1 VSAVGRRLLLA
12 TRNEGKVAELRRI
25 LAGDPRLADVELIS
39 AAEVAV
45 PDTPETGETFAAN
58 AALKAR
64 AAAHATGLVAVADD
78 SGLTVDAL
86 GGDPGVRSARY
97 AGAHGDDAA
106 NLALVLQ
113 RMTGVA
119 DRAARFVCAA
129 AVAAP
134 GGGEPRVVHGEV
146 RGELIDAPR
155 GDGGFGYD
163 PIFVPHGETRTTAEM
178 APAEK
183 DAISHRGAAFRAL
196 CDELAQAL
204 TV

>member
-1 VSAVGRRLLLA
+1 VSTVGRRLLLA

-25 LAGDPRLADVELIS
+25 LAGDSRLADVELIS
-39 AAEVAV
+39 AAEVVV

-86 GGDPGVRSARY
+86 GGEPGVRSARY
-97 AGAHGDDAA
+97 AGAHGDDDA

-146 RGELIDAPR
+146 CGELIDAPR

>member
-25 LAGDPRLADVELIS
+25 LAGDSRLADVELIS
-39 AAEVAV
+39 AAEVVV

-86 GGDPGVRSARY
+86 GGEPGVRSARY
-97 AGAHGDDAA
+97 AGAHGDDDA

-134 GGGEPRVVHGEV
+134 GDGEPRVAHGEV
-146 RGELIDAPR
+146 RGELIEAPR